1 MFKVEKRVVVTG
13 MGAITP
19 IGNTAAEFWAGIKA
33 GKHGFGEITR
43 FDTTEQKVKLG
54 AEVKG
59 FEYENK
65 REAKRMDRSSQLGVT
80 AAVAA
85 VSDSGIVSGD
95 NIDPYRF
102 GVFAATGIGGIITL
116 ENEVRKA
123 AVKGVTRASAL
134 LVPMVI
140 PNILAGNTAIAL
152 SAKASCIG
160 HVTACAASTNG
171 IGEAFRMIKHGYADA
186 IVAGGAEAAFAPV
199 CFSGFVNMTALS
211 TRTSPD
217 RCSTPFDKE
226 RDGFVMGEGAGFFV
240 LEDLEHAKARGAKIY
255 CEIAGYGS
263 TCDAYHLTSPSPDGE
278 GAAMAMKM
286 AIGEAGIK
294 PEQIDYINA
303 HGTGTPYN
311 DLFETRAI
319 KKVFGE
325 HTKAPV
331 SSTKSMIGHL
341 LGGAGA
347 VEAIICAKAINDS
360 FIPATINL
368 RVPDEELDLDY
379 VPNEGRKK
387 ELTYVMSNSLGFGGH
402 NGTIVLKKYE

>member
-1 MFKVEKRVVVTG
+1 MERRVVVTG

-19 IGNTAAEFWAGIKA
+19 VGNTADEFWASIKA
-33 GKHGFGEITR
+33 GKHGIAEITH
-43 FDTTEQKVKLG
+43 FDTTEQKVKLA

-80 AAVAA
+80 AAIAA
-85 VSDSGIVSGD
+85 AKDSGLVSGE
-95 NIDPYRF
+95 NVEPYRF
-102 GVFAATGIGGIITL
+102 GAFAATGIGGIVTL

-123 AVKGVTRASAL
+123 EEKGVTRTSAL
-134 LVPMVI
+134 LVPMII
-140 PNILAGNTAIAL
+140 PNILAGNIAIAL
-152 SAKASCIG
+152 NAKASCVG
-160 HVTACAASTNG
+160 HVTACAASTTA

-199 CFSGFVNMTALS
+199 CFSGFINMTALS
-211 TRTSPD
+211 TRTEPD

-226 RDGFVMGEGAGFFV
+226 RDGFVMGEGAAFFV
-240 LEDLEHAKARGAKIY
+240 LEELEHAKARNAKIY
-255 CEIAGYGS
+255 GEVVGYGA
-263 TCDAYHLTSPSPDGE
+263 TCDAYHLTSPSPEGE
-278 GAAMAMKM
+278 GAAMSMTM
-286 AIGEAGIK
+286 ALSEAGIT
-294 PEQIDYINA
+294 PEQVDYVNA

-319 KKVFGE
+319 KKVFGDK
-325 HTKAPV
+325 TKVPV
-331 SSTKSMIGHL
+331 SSIKSMIGHL

-347 VEAIICAKAINDS
+347 AEAIVCVKAINDG

-379 VPNEGRKK
+379 VPNVGREK
-387 ELTYVMSNSLGFGGH
+387 ELTYVISNSLGFGGH
-402 NGTIVLKKYE
+402 NGTLVFKKYE

>member
-1 MFKVEKRVVVTG
+1 MERRVVVTG

-19 IGNTAAEFWAGIKA
+19 VGNTADDFWASIKA
-33 GKHGFGEITR
+33 GKHGIAEITH
-43 FDTTEQKVKLG
+43 FDTTEQKVKLA

-85 VSDSGIVSGD
+85 AKDSGLVSGE
-95 NIDPYRF
+95 NVEPYRF
-102 GVFAATGIGGIITL
+102 GAFAATGIGGIVTL

-123 AVKGVTRASAL
+123 EEKGVTRTSAL
-134 LVPMVI
+134 LVPMII
-140 PNILAGNTAIAL
+140 PNILAGNIAIAL
-152 SAKASCIG
+152 NAKASCVG
-160 HVTACAASTNG
+160 HVTACAASTTA

-199 CFSGFVNMTALS
+199 CFSGFINMTALS
-211 TRTSPD
+211 TRTEPD

-226 RDGFVMGEGAGFFV
+226 RDGFVMGEGAAFFV
-240 LEDLEHAKARGAKIY
+240 LEELEHAKARNAKIY
-255 CEIAGYGS
+255 GEVVGYGA
-263 TCDAYHLTSPSPDGE
+263 TCDAYHLTSPSPEGE
-278 GAAMAMKM
+278 GAAMSMTM
-286 AIGEAGIK
+286 ALSEAGIT
-294 PEQIDYINA
+294 PEQVDYVNA

-319 KKVFGE
+319 KKVFGDK
-325 HTKAPV
+325 TKVPV
-331 SSTKSMIGHL
+331 SSIKSMIGHL

-347 VEAIICAKAINDS
+347 AEAIVCVKAINDG

-379 VPNEGRKK
+379 VPNVGREK
-387 ELTYVMSNSLGFGGH
+387 ELTYVISNSLGFGGH
-402 NGTIVLKKYE
+402 NGTLVFKKYE

>member
-1 MFKVEKRVVVTG
+1 MEKRVVVTG
-13 MGAITP
+13 MGAVTP
-19 IGNTAAEFWAGIKA
+19 VGNTVNEFWANIKA
-33 GKHGFGEITR
+33 GKHGIGEITH
-43 FDTTEQKVKLG
+43 FDTTQQKVKLG

-65 REAKRMDRSSQLGVT
+65 REAKRMDRNAQLGVT
-80 AAVAA
+80 AVGEAA
-85 VSDSGIVSGD
+85 ADSGIVSGE

-102 GVFAATGIGGIITL
+102 GTFAATGIGGIMTL

-123 AVKGVTRASAL
+123 AEKGVLRTSAL
-134 LVPMVI
+134 LIPMII
-140 PNILAGNTAIAL
+140 PNILAGNVAIAL
-152 SAKASCIG
+152 NAKASCIG
-160 HVTACAASTNG
+160 HETACAASTSA

-186 IVAGGAEAAFAPV
+186 IVAGGAEAPFAPT
-199 CFSGFVNMTALS
+199 CFSGFANMTALS
-211 TRTSPD
+211 TRTDPD

-240 LEDLEHAKARGAKIY
+240 IEELGHAKARNAKIY
-255 CEIAGYGS
+255 CEIVGYGT

-278 GAAMAMKM
+278 GAAVAMKM
-286 AIGEAGIK
+286 AINEAGIK
-294 PEQIDYINA
+294 PDRIDYINA

-319 KKVFGE
+319 KTVFGDN
-325 HTKAPV
+325 TKVPV

-368 RVPDEELDLDY
+368 KMPDEELGLDY

-402 NGTIVLKKYE
+402 NAALVLKKYSVV

>member
-1 MFKVEKRVVVTG
+1 MERRVVVTG

-19 IGNTAAEFWAGIKA
+19 VGNTADDFWASIKA
-33 GKHGFGEITR
+33 GKHGIAEITH
-43 FDTTEQKVKLG
+43 FDTTEQKVKLA

-80 AAVAA
+80 AAIAA
-85 VSDSGIVSGD
+85 AKDSGLVSGE
-95 NIDPYRF
+95 NVEPYRF
-102 GVFAATGIGGIITL
+102 GAFAATGIGGIVTL

-123 AVKGVTRASAL
+123 EEKGVTRTSAL
-134 LVPMVI
+134 LVPMII
-140 PNILAGNTAIAL
+140 PNILAGNIAIAL
-152 SAKASCIG
+152 NAKASCVG
-160 HVTACAASTNG
+160 HVTACAASTTA

-199 CFSGFVNMTALS
+199 CFSGFINMTALS
-211 TRTSPD
+211 TRTEPD

-226 RDGFVMGEGAGFFV
+226 RDGFVMGEGAAFFV
-240 LEDLEHAKARGAKIY
+240 LEELEHAKARNAKIY
-255 CEIAGYGS
+255 GEVVGYGA
-263 TCDAYHLTSPSPDGE
+263 TCDAYHLTSPSPEGE
-278 GAAMAMKM
+278 GAAMSMTM
-286 AIGEAGIK
+286 ALSEAGIT
-294 PEQIDYINA
+294 PEQVDYVNA

-319 KKVFGE
+319 KKVFGDK
-325 HTKAPV
+325 TKVPV
-331 SSTKSMIGHL
+331 SSIKSMIGHL

-347 VEAIICAKAINDS
+347 AEAIVCVKAINDG

-379 VPNEGRKK
+379 VPNVGREK
-387 ELTYVMSNSLGFGGH
+387 ELTYVISNSLGFGGH
-402 NGTIVLKKYE
+402 NGTLVFKKYE

>member
-1 MFKVEKRVVVTG
+1 MEKRVVVTG
-13 MGAITP
+13 MGAVTP
-19 IGNTAAEFWAGIKA
+19 IGNTVDEYWASVKTGKNGIA
-33 GKHGFGEITR
+33 EITH
-43 FDTTEQKVKLG
+43 FDNTQQKVRLG

-59 FEYENK
+59 FEYEDK
-65 REAKRMDRSSQLGVT
+65 RAAKRMDRSSQLGVT
-80 AAVAA
+80 AAVEAMN
-85 VSDSGIVSGD
+85 DSGLVSGE
-95 NIDPYRF
+95 NIDEYRVA
-102 GVFAATGIGGIITL
+102 VFAATGIGGVMTL

-123 AVKGVTRASAL
+123 EEKGISRASAL

-152 SAKASCIG
+152 NAKGSCMG

-186 IVAGGAEAAFAPV
+186 VVAGGAESAFAPV

-211 TRTSPD
+211 TRTDPN

-226 RDGFVMGEGAGFFV
+226 RDGFVMGEGAGFFI
-240 LEDLEHAKARGAKIY
+240 LEELEHAKARNAKIY
-255 CEIAGYGS
+255 CEVVGYGT
-263 TCDAYHLTSPSPDGE
+263 TCDAYHLTSPSPDGV
-278 GAAMAMKM
+278 GAAKAMEM
-286 AIGEAGIK
+286 AINEAGIT

-319 KKVFGE
+319 KRVFGE
-325 HTKAPV
+325 STKVPI

-347 VEAIICAKAINDS
+347 VEAIVCAKAINDS
-360 FIPATINL
+360 FIPPTINL

-379 VPNEGRKK
+379 VPNEGRNK

-402 NGTIVLKKYE
+402 NGSLVLKKYK